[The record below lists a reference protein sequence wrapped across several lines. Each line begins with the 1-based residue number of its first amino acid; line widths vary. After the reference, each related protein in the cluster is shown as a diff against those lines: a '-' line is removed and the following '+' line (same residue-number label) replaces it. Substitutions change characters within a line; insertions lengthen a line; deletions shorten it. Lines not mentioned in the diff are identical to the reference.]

1 MSNIRSDIRNR
12 CENVLRDYPHI
23 DEYIKDRKLELV
35 YPPREVDENVGGG
48 KSSKISRPQETYVV
62 TLDQDMRL
70 RMLERQKS
78 AVADCYLATDKDTRT
93 IVDEL
98 YFKEHPTYTI
108 SGLSIQHKINVS
120 IATAKRMRTNF
131 LSELAKKLGMFEPY

>member
-1 MSNIRSDIRNR
+1 MSTIRSDIRNR

-35 YPPREVDENVGGG
+35 YPSKELDENVGGG

-70 RMLERQKS
+70 RMLERQKN
-78 AVADCYLATDKDTRT
+78 AVTDCYLATDKDTRT
-93 IVDEL
+93 IIDEL
-98 YFKEHPTYTI
+98 YFKEYPTYTI
-108 SGLSIQHKINVS
+108 SGLSTQHKINVS
-120 IATAKRMRTNF
+120 IATAKRMRTKF
-131 LSELAKKLGMFEPY
+131 LLDLSQRLGMFEP

>member
-1 MSNIRSDIRNR
+1 MNSIRSDIRNR
-12 CENVLRDYPHI
+12 CENVLRDYSHI
-23 DEYIKDRKLELV
+23 DDYIKDRKLELA

-48 KSSKISRPQETYVV
+48 KSSKVSRPQESYVV

-70 RMLERQKS
+70 RMLERQKE
-78 AVADCYLATDKDTRT
+78 AVTDCYLATDKDTRT

-108 SGLSIQHKINVS
+108 SGLSTQHKINAS
-120 IATAKRMRTNF
+120 IATAKRMRTKF
-131 LSELAKKLGMFEPY
+131 LSQLAAKLGMYEP